1 MIFMKHKSY
10 NQKRTLLSIIAM
22 VLTVCLLLLGFQIFL
37 TLDEYFG
44 RVAASDDDEYAY
56 QNGGR
61 PEYLVDGK
69 WYIQKDKV
77 KTYLLIGIDKYEAA
91 IRNKNGYRNNEQS
104 DAIFLVVV
112 DTENKEYSI
121 IHINRD
127 TMANIRMLDINGNP
141 YNSFEGQL
149 ALSHTYGSGRE
160 DSCENTMWSVS
171 EYLYGLQ
178 IDHYASVSMDAV
190 AVLNDKI
197 GGVTLT
203 VSDDMTAVDK
213 TLKQGETVTLKGEHA
228 LNYIRSRQGLANSTN
243 LERMKRQRQYITEFI
258 KKAKTA
264 IKLNNGLSSDMI
276 LSVSDYLVSDLT
288 ADELLSMTD
297 VLESYSFDGIISID
311 GEVRQG
317 EKFMEFYA
325 DESALKKLVLDTF
338 YEESIR

>member
-1 MIFMKHKSY
+1 MENERDNK
-10 NQKRTLLSIIAM
+10 KRTLLGIIA
-22 VLTVCLLLLGFQIFL
+22 VILTACLFFLGFRIFL
-37 TLDEYFG
+37 TLDQYYG
-44 RVAASDDDEYAY
+44 KVDDSGDDDYAY

-69 WYIQKDKV
+69 WYIQKNKV
-77 KTYLLIGIDKYEAA
+77 ETYLLIGIDKYEAA
-91 IRNKNGYRNNEQS
+91 VRNKNGYRNNQQS
-104 DAIFLVVV
+104 DALFLVVV
-112 DTENKEYSI
+112 DTENETYSI

-127 TMANIRMLDINGNP
+127 TMANIRMLDVNGNP

-160 DSCENTMWSVS
+160 DSCENTVWSVS

-178 IDHYASVSMDAV
+178 IDHYASISMDAV

-203 VSDDMTAVDK
+203 VSDDMTAVDE
-213 TLKQGETVTLKGEHA
+213 TLVQGETVTLRGVHA
-228 LNYIRSRQGLANSTN
+228 LNYIRSRQGLVNSTN
-243 LERMKRQRQYITEFI
+243 LERMKRQRQYITAFL
-258 KKAKTA
+258 KKAKTVTME
-264 IKLNNGLSSDMI
+264 NNGLASDMI

-297 VLESYSFDGIISID
+297 VLQSYSFEGIISIN
-311 GEVRQG
+311 GEVRKG

-325 DESALKKLVLDTF
+325 DEVTLKKLVLETF
-338 YEESIR
+338 YEESNQ